1 MVQVTLTLVNERF
14 FQYTIDDYY
23 SWRSYRMGLPSKRRT
38 KQQKR
43 ERASHFALVE
53 TGLTACSHC
62 KKRILPHHICPHCG
76 YYRGRQVI
84 KKDLFSKKKGKE
96 RGKKEKEE
104 AADKEKK

>member
-1 MVQVTLTLVNERF
+1 
-14 FQYTIDDYY
+14 
-23 SWRSYRMGLPSKRRT
+23 MGLPSKRRT

-53 TGLTACSHC
+53 VGLTTCGHC
-62 KKRILPHHICPHCG
+62 KKKMLPHHVCPHCG

-96 RGKKEKEE
+96 RNKKKEKAEAEE
-104 AADKEKK
+104 KEKK